1 MANHCGYII
10 EIKNLRP
17 HNNADR
23 LQILEVFGTETCIG
37 LDVKIGDIGVY
48 FPTDLQLSEE
58 FCEVNNLVRKKDEN
72 GNEIG
77 GYLDAS
83 KRNVKC
89 IRLRGEKS
97 DGMYLPISCLD
108 YLNLAEPLKVG
119 DTIDVIEG
127 HEVCRKYIPA
137 VRAKA
142 SACSSTKAKKGKA
155 AIAPLFAEHVD
166 TEQLPYNLDAFK
178 AGDEIEITLK
188 LHGTS
193 QRTGHLPVLKG
204 YKMSLLDKIKS
215 LFNKD
220 RQYGVP
226 IYDWDYITGTRR
238 TVIEDFDK
246 KSYYDSN
253 DFRVEHADAL
263 KGKLHKGETVYYEVV
278 GYQTNGIPIMASC
291 NNKKTGDKEFIKK
304 YGQTTEF
311 SYGCE
316 VGKSDMY
323 VYRMTITNEDG
334 HVVEYTPDY
343 MRYRCEQME
352 VKCVPILWK
361 GTIPEEEIFTGVSCE
376 LTDPG
381 EFIREKAEE
390 FYEGPDPIG
399 KTHIREGVVVRII
412 NRPTFK
418 AYKYKNFHFKCL
430 EGIVKAEAI
439 EPDMEEAQSE
449 MVGEM

>member
-1 MANHCGYII
+1 MSNHCGYV
-10 EIKNLRP
+10 IKVKDLRP

-23 LQILEVFGTETCIG
+23 LQILSVFGTETCVG
-37 LDVKIGDIGVY
+37 LEVQEGDIGVY
-48 FPTDLQLSEE
+48 FPTDLQLGEE
-58 FCEVNNLVRKKDEN
+58 FCKVNNLVRKRDEN

-97 DGMYLPISCLD
+97 DGMYLPISCFD

-119 DTIDVIEG
+119 DTINVIEG
-127 HEVCRKYIPA
+127 HEICRKYIPA
-137 VRAKA
+137 VQAKA
-142 SACSSTKAKKGKA
+142 DACSNTKAKKGKA

-178 AGDEIEITLK
+178 SGDEIEITLK

-220 RQYGVP
+220 KQYGVP

-253 DFRVEHADAL
+253 DFRAEHADVL

-278 GYQTNGIPIMASC
+278 GFQTNGIPIMASC

-316 VGKSDMY
+316 IGKSDMY

-343 MRYRCEQME
+343 MRYRCEQMG
-352 VKCVPILWK
+352 VKCVPVLWK
-361 GTIPEEEIFTGVSCE
+361 GIIPEEEIFTGVSCE
-376 LTDPG
+376 FTDSG

-439 EPDMEEAQSE
+439 EPDMEEAQSDL
-449 MVGEM
+449 VGEM